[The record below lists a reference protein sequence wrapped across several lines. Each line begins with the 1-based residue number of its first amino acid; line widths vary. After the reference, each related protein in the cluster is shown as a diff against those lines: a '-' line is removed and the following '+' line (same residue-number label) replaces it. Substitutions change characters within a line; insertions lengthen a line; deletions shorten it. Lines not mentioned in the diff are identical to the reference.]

1 MFENKRSRRP
11 QSGEVNRREIMTAM
25 AAAGILP
32 VTMTLISRPSKA
44 ASDHPTIFTWAG
56 FEDVGLHPSYIAKH
70 GESPNFS
77 FFGSEEEALAKLRA
91 GYRPNVVMPGNYSI
105 PTWRD
110 AGVVTPIDETRLS
123 NWPDIIE
130 SLKDLPGVLADGKRY
145 WVPQDWGQVS
155 ITYRTD
161 LVDIEE
167 ESWGLLWD
175 ERYAGRIAVI
185 DGVNDTV
192 LATAIYAGVDDPF
205 NMSEDDI
212 AAVRELL
219 QKQKPLLRYYTNN
232 LTEVE
237 QALASGELVAAMTY
251 NESVLNL
258 STTGVPVK
266 YMNPKQGM
274 ITWAGGH
281 CLTADADSQALD
293 GAYDII
299 DAMMS
304 PEAGQW
310 EIENYGYG
318 HSNRKAFDLVSE
330 TDLKQRGLTKS
341 PEDLLQ
347 AGVFQLAARKR
358 VRTRDYVRGGQSRFL
373 GRA

>member
-1 MFENKRSRRP
+1 MSSTYFRKRL
-11 QSGEVNRREIMTAM
+11 QSGEMNRRELLTAM
-25 AAAGILP
+25 AAAGVLP
-32 VTMTLISRPSKA
+32 VTMSMMSRPAKA

-56 FEDVGLHPSYIAKH
+56 FDDVGLHPSYIAKH
-70 GESPNFS
+70 GESPSFA
-77 FFGSEEEALAKLRA
+77 FFGSEEEALAKVRA
-91 GYRPNVVMPGNYSI
+91 GYKPNIAMPGNYSV
-105 PTWRD
+105 PVWRD
-110 AGVVTPIDETRLS
+110 AGVLAPIDESRLG
-123 NWPDIIE
+123 NWPDIID
-130 SLKDLPGVLADGKRY
+130 SLKDLPGVVADGQRY
-145 WVPQDWGQVS
+145 WVPQDWGQTS

-185 DGVNDTV
+185 DSVYDTV
-192 LATAIYAGVDDPF
+192 LATAVYSGAKDPF
-205 NMSEDDI
+205 NMSEDEV
-212 AAVRELL
+212 ATVRELL
-219 QKQKPLLRYYTNN
+219 EKQKPLLRYYTSNM
-232 LTEVE
+232 TDAE

-258 STTGVPVK
+258 SGTDLPVK
-266 YMNPKQGM
+266 YMNPKEGM

-281 CLTADADSQALD
+281 CLIADADSQALD

-310 EIENYGYG
+310 EIENFGYG

-330 TDLKQRGLTKS
+330 ADLKQRGLTRT

-347 AGVFQLAARKR
+347 AGVFSAPLANEAELTVMFEEVKA
-358 VRTRDYVRGGQSRFL
+358 G
-373 GRA
+373 A